1 MWKAKG
7 GQAGQL
13 FDTGVSKSTAGC
25 GGQASAQCLQDT
37 VEAKKHPSPRGGG
50 VPEALCSERKVSWM
64 APLNTCQETQQS
76 YNEMCMAEGQVSSHG
91 SRRKRC

>member
-50 VPEALCSERKVSWM
+50 FLKLCALSERSPGW
-64 APLNTCQETQQS
+64 
-76 YNEMCMAEGQVSSHG
+76 H
-91 SRRKRC
+91 R